1 MYYRGDEGD
10 IFRSGDV
17 GGMTPFKLFE
27 SLKEYKAMA
36 FPHHPAADWVI
47 VSAATDWDFHDEQI
61 QRLAEIFSRHAN
73 FEDFE
78 SQSKYT
84 KNIKKMKGRSVQD
97 ALAKRYRIGFTAGS
111 DSHQMEHGVEG
122 GIFAVIVP
130 EFSREAI
137 YDAMYDRFTYAT
149 TGARILASL
158 KAGTAHMGQEIK
170 IKEGEPVVLDVS
182 VMAVDKAKVQIV
194 KNNHVLA
201 QKEAADGIC
210 DFSYTDPQWKD
221 GDCYYVKVIQADE
234 HMAWT
239 SPIWVN
245 RLI

>member
-1 MYYRGDEGD
+1 M
-10 IFRSGDV
+10 
-17 GGMTPFKLFE
+17 
-27 SLKEYKAMA
+27 
-36 FPHHPAADWVI
+36 
-47 VSAATDWDFHDEQI
+47 
-61 QRLAEIFSRHAN
+61 
-73 FEDFE
+73 
-78 SQSKYT
+78 
-84 KNIKKMKGRSVQD
+84 QD

>member
-1 MYYRGDEGD
+1 
-10 IFRSGDV
+10 
-17 GGMTPFKLFE
+17 MTPFKLFE

-122 GIFAVIVP
+122 GIFAVIVL

-201 QKEAADGIC
+201 QKEAEDGIC